1 MPRKA
6 QLTYRQ
12 LLTLSL
18 LILRLISIII
28 QVCILPSRHEK
39 VLKHP
44 ANLSRASLSLCLSL
58 TSGLLGH
65 SPEDSGSWS
74 HYGFH
79 WTPRKLCNMISKREM
94 LQTFYE
100 SRN

>member
-44 ANLSRASLSLCLSL
+44 ANLSRASLSLSLSL
-58 TSGLLGH
+58 SHFWSPGTQPRGQWLLV
-65 SPEDSGSWS
+65 SLWLSLDTKEA
-74 HYGFH
+74 
-79 WTPRKLCNMISKREM
+79 L
-94 LQTFYE
+94 
-100 SRN
+100 